1 MNSSAFAWYSGRLT
15 RTPPDVTTSSISRTF
30 LSSHQIRGP
39 GGVTVTR
46 RGITVVAVTD
56 LTAPTTLAHLLAH
69 DAIRDSV
76 YGRPPVPVL
85 AQHGGPVVDGV
96 PTEVSSH
103 SEPDAVPGGR
113 LGVDLVLEVAGRFL
127 AATRPE
133 ASPAPTCGCP
143 SPSAARSS

>member
-1 MNSSAFAWYSGRLT
+1 MAGAAT
-15 RTPPDVTTSSISRTF
+15 
-30 LSSHQIRGP
+30 
-39 GGVTVTR
+39 
-46 RGITVVAVTD
+46 
-56 LTAPTTLAHLLAH
+56 TTLAHLLAH

-76 YGRPPVPVL
+76 YVFDGRRPVPVL

-113 LGVDLVLEVAGRFL
+113 LGVDLVLEATGRFL